1 MAEETRIAEA
11 VSALNAA
18 LEGVSPYKI
27 VAISPQDVK
36 LLDDDKN
43 ARYMPRRVYQQLV
56 ENIRGN
62 SNLASLPFL
71 WKSGDEFICLS
82 GNHRVMAARDAGV
95 ALILA
100 LYTDSDMS
108 RQEQVAIQLSHN
120 SLAGQD
126 DPAKLTALWKEIN
139 ALEWKAYSG
148 LDDGLLKTFAPVKI
162 QRIDESKLRFEELR
176 LMFTQSE
183 IGRIKEVMQALGASK
198 HTCLMGRFEDF
209 DRFFD
214 VLLKFKESEEV
225 LNTATAF
232 SRMIDIV
239 EEWLSKA
246 EQYRAEQ

>member
-1 MAEETRIAEA
+1 MAEEARIKEA

-18 LEGVSPYKI
+18 LEGVSPYKL
-27 VAISPQDVK
+27 VAISPQDIQ
-36 LLDDDKN
+36 LLDEDKN

-71 WKSGDEFICLS
+71 WKSGSEFVCLS

-95 ALILA
+95 SLILA
-100 LYTDSDMS
+100 LYTDSELS
-108 RQEQVAIQLSHN
+108 RQERVAIQLSHN
-120 SLAGQD
+120 SLSGLD

-183 IGRIKEVMQALGASK
+183 IGRIKEVTKALGASA
-198 HTCLMGRFEDF
+198 HPCLMGRIEDF
-209 DRFFD
+209 DHFFD

-232 SRMIDIV
+232 RRMIDIV
-239 EEWLSKA
+239 EEWMIKTEQDGA
-246 EQYRAEQ
+246 EQ